1 MLGRYLIKII
11 YSLVFLLFFYLSHLY
26 WIDLVVS
33 ANFTISDYLALE
45 AKCSSVGD
53 SQKRKDE
60 VISSELQ
67 LDLSSNDRICC
78 VVIDNYTQ
86 EVDMGLYLHAERRR
100 LLDRDERMAGKWRA
114 YYFNHS
120 GAVPIYE
127 TLQRRTLSRAI

>member
-1 MLGRYLIKII
+1 MGCWTDVFLKK

-45 AKCSSVGD
+45 TECSSVGD

-67 LDLSSNDRICC
+67 LDVSSNDRICC

-86 EVDMGLYLHAERRR
+86 EVDMGYICTLEDGAFSTEMSEWLVSDEPTTATIRVPCQIMR
-100 LLDRDERMAGKWRA
+100 LCKGG
-114 YYFNHS
+114 H
-120 GAVPIYE
+120 
-127 TLQRRTLSRAI
+127 